1 MEIYNLLKKQAR
13 VFADRPLFYLSDQSF
28 DAVIYDTSQIT
39 YIEALHQVNLLVEK
53 LESININRTH
63 RVALA
68 LGNNPN
74 FFLTLLALNRL
85 DVGVVPLN
93 MDQNIHEI
101 NHILTHSEAS
111 ILLSADQYMNTFS
124 KLPSDFKNVLPV
136 LRFQSNWE
144 DEKSLKEGVRST
156 NEVAI
161 VYTSGT
167 TGRPK
172 GVVLSNINIIETSKA
187 SSKFDSL
194 RKNDSV
200 LAYLPMAW
208 VGDFIFSIGQATWCG
223 FCVCCPESQETMQ
236 HDLKEIGP
244 K

>member
-1 MEIYNLLKKQAR
+1 M
-13 VFADRPLFYLSDQSF
+13 
-28 DAVIYDTSQIT
+28 
-39 YIEALHQVNLLVEK
+39 
-53 LESININRTH
+53 
-63 RVALA
+63 ALA

-85 DVGVVPLN
+85 DVGLVPLN

-124 KLPSDFKNVLPV
+124 KLASDFKNVLPV

-167 TGRPK
+167 TGAPK
-172 GVVLSNINIIETSKA
+172 GCILSEDYFMTTGSWYRQIGGFLSLEPGKEKNLN
-187 SSKFDSL
+187 SSA
-194 RKNDSV
+194 NV
-200 LAYLPMAW
+200 A
-208 VGDFIFSIGQATWCG
+208 C
-223 FCVCCPESQETMQ
+223 
-236 HDLKEIGP
+236 
-244 K
+244 